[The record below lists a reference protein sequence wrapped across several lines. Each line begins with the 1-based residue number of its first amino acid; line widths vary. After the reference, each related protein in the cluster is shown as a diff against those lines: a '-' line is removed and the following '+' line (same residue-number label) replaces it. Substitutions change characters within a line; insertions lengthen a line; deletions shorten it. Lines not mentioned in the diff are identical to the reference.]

1 MVEAHQAPI
10 HFVILMMNSEPT
22 IIHGT
27 ETMGLEIMSLGAEID
42 HDDPS
47 AEW

>member
-1 MVEAHQAPI
+1 MAEAHQAPI
-10 HFVILMMNSEPT
+10 NFVFLMMNSEPT
-22 IIHGT
+22 ISHGT
-27 ETMGLEIMSLGAEID
+27 ETMGLEIMSLGVEMD